1 MITPESNAMRP
12 PFTFR
17 SRFYICASWCTMHR
31 MSTITFD
38 TQELVRELR
47 TSGLPQEQA
56 EAVVRTIVK
65 SHEGLASKTDIERL
79 ELKLDAKFSLV
90 DAKFDKLSW
99 MMGIL
104 IAIAIANFAKQFF

>member
-1 MITPESNAMRP
+1 
-12 PFTFR
+12 
-17 SRFYICASWCTMHR
+17 

-65 SHEGLASKTDIERL
+65 SHAELATKADIDTRLAETKL
-79 ELKLDAKFSLV
+79 ELIKWIVGLILGQTALLLTVLPKLL
-90 DAKFDKLSW
+90 
-99 MMGIL
+99 GH
-104 IAIAIANFAKQFF
+104 

>member
-1 MITPESNAMRP
+1 
-12 PFTFR
+12 
-17 SRFYICASWCTMHR
+17 

-56 EAVVRTIVK
+56 EAVVRTIVRSHAELATK
-65 SHEGLASKTDIERL
+65 SDIDRL
-79 ELKLDAKFSLV
+79 ELKF
-90 DAKFDKLSW
+90 DAKFDKLTW

-104 IAIAIANFAKQFF
+104 IALAVANFSKQFF

>member
-1 MITPESNAMRP
+1 MR
-12 PFTFR
+12 
-17 SRFYICASWCTMHR
+17 A
-31 MSTITFD
+31 MSTLTFD

-47 TSGLPQEQA
+47 TSGIPQEQA

-65 SHEGLASKTDIERL
+65 SHDGLATKNDFERL
-79 ELKLDAKFSLV
+79 ELKLDGKFALV

-104 IAIAIANFAKQFF
+104 IAIAAANFAKQFF

>member
-1 MITPESNAMRP
+1 
-12 PFTFR
+12 
-17 SRFYICASWCTMHR
+17 MHG
-31 MSTITFD
+31 MNSITFD

-65 SHEGLASKTDIERL
+65 SHAELSTKSDIERL
-79 ELKLDAKFSLV
+79 EIKLDGKFALV
-90 DAKFDKLSW
+90 DAKFDKQAW

-104 IAIAIANFAKQFF
+104 IALSVANFAKQYF

>member
-1 MITPESNAMRP
+1 MR
-12 PFTFR
+12 
-17 SRFYICASWCTMHR
+17 S
-31 MSTITFD
+31 MSTLTFD

-47 TSGLPQEQA
+47 TSGIPQEQA

-65 SHEGLASKTDIERL
+65 SHDGLATKNDFERL
-79 ELKLDAKFSLV
+79 ELQLDGKFALV

-104 IAIAIANFAKQFF
+104 IAIAAANFAKQFF